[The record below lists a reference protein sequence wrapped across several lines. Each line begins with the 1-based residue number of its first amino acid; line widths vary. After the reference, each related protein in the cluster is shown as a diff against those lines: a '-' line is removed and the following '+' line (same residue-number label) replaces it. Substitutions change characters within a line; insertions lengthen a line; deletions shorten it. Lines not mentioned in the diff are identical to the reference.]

1 MTNIMTSLTLTPAD
15 INNVKN
21 IIETA
26 EKALDLYNRV
36 VDTVIPWATFENTIK
51 EMTKFQTDGVFQ
63 DSWHSLVNFYAA
75 SFTGFSGFNVTSP
88 IASQF

>member
-1 MTNIMTSLTLTPAD
+1 M
-15 INNVKN
+15 VK
-21 IIETA
+21 
-26 EKALDLYNRV
+26 KA
-36 VDTVIPWATFENTIK
+36 K
-51 EMTKFQTDGVFQ
+51 EAILVYGVFQ